1 MKDIMLRALC
11 KNSFKELENILKSK
25 ADSVIGI
32 VQEKFCYV
40 RTDFRERH
48 KNRRKRFPKQIAGS

>member
-1 MKDIMLRALC
+1 MLRALC